1 MSKLSCLEYL
11 NNSYNIAIITG
22 ERPYKCHLPECGR
35 AFIQLSNLQ
44 QHLRNHDAQVERA
57 KNRPFHCNICGK
69 GFATESSLRTHT
81 SKVRRVSNF
90 KNIAAPVASN
100 PSNRSISTHYING
113 QMDKFDELSAGD
125 FCTTFVFLLALAS
138 PSCMFQLFSNLLNI
152 SHLPATN

>member
-1 MSKLSCLEYL
+1 MMAVCKLHGGSSLNPSLFYLPLVYSTGPASDSSSNIKLEQNY
-11 NNSYNIAIITG
+11 NYFSHQFVTSYQENEEKGQRALLERKGVTEAAAAAATTKKYTSRVGQAGG

-81 SKVRRVSNF
+81 SKR
-90 KNIAAPVASN
+90 
-100 PSNRSISTHYING
+100 
-113 QMDKFDELSAGD
+113 
-125 FCTTFVFLLALAS
+125 
-138 PSCMFQLFSNLLNI
+138 
-152 SHLPATN
+152 